1 MQKVLITGSSG
12 FIGSALM
19 NRLRLKNFELVGLDI
34 NRSSTTT
41 IVSDILSDELEGIL
55 KREKPQ
61 IVVHLAAQIDVR
73 DSIKNPKRD
82 LLLNGIGTLNLVT
95 KALENDCSNFIYINS
110 GGAIYDQTSKLPVS
124 EFSPELPASPYG
136 LSKLLA
142 EGYVRIYCELM
153 NSNWTSLAL
162 SNCYGPT
169 NIHKKG
175 VIHELSK
182 ALLEG
187 SVPEIFGAENT
198 RDFVYIDD
206 VLDAIELTLKNPV
219 NRRINISSGTQLS
232 ILNLYNLIAKEL
244 GSNQLPSIQES
255 KIGEVVFSELSND
268 LARELIGWKPK
279 VLIQDGISKSLS
291 WVK

>member
-1 MQKVLITGSSG
+1 
-12 FIGSALM
+12 M